1 VLGGVGPAFLGS
13 TASVGVD
20 VGLALEAAG
29 GAGYSIISATPI
41 TVGSMS
47 YTTGGLA
54 PGGDVVDG
62 AVTFDVYDINYVEQP
77 VAGVPEPPAVALLG
91 SDLLALISLPR
102 RKAALGRCV
111 IRRLVRSLSSRATA
125 HL

>member
-1 VLGGVGPAFLGS
+1 MLGGVGPAFLGS

-47 YTTGGLA
+47 YA
-54 PGGDVVDG
+54 
-62 AVTFDVYDINYVEQP
+62 
-77 VAGVPEPPAVALLG
+77 PPAG
-91 SDLLALISLPR
+91 WHP
-102 RKAALGRCV
+102 AAT
-111 IRRLVRSLSSRATA
+111 LSTA
-125 HL
+125 P